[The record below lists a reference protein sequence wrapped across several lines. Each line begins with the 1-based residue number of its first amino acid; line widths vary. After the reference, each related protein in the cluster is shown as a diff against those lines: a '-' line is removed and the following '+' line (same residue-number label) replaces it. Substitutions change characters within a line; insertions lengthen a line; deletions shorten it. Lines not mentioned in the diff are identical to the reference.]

1 MTGGQPRINDNS
13 NGGGTPDVLITNYS
27 MLEYMLK
34 RPLEHIMFKETRD
47 WLEKEDN
54 KLVLVLDEAH
64 LYQGALGTEIGMLL
78 RRLRMALGI
87 AGKEEKIQFILTSA
101 SLGKR
106 RSRKGGVCPRAHLAD
121 RNRGL
126 TITKRHS
133 LTGRNG
139 KSQNPWLTFR
149 NFDAEEAW
157 ISALKQ
163 QTSMPLTRTYEK
175 RSLPCP
181 THLPTRRMK
190 RPGSIFEKHQLYARM
205 YDLLSQ
211 KAQSM
216 SELAESLLGSKETRS
231 IHAMELILNFVA
243 ALKGELNIPNRK
255 DLSLAFVR
263 TFCTEGLR
271 SCIGTSPRTEYR
283 PQKHPTSVPTNP
295 LQFTPCILVAAVVE
309 PMRRFS
315 SATKATTQK
324 VNQLLNNSSEI
335 DQRQTVPLALR
346 SNKPFNSRSMLRIT
360 TIQIRKKP
368 RNISKREISCLVGRQ
383 ICSFI
388 KIKCAFG
395 RLNTSILPKR
405 VNKPIF

>member
-1 MTGGQPRINDNS
+1 
-13 NGGGTPDVLITNYS
+13 
-27 MLEYMLK
+27 
-34 RPLEHIMFKETRD
+34 MF
-47 WLEKEDN
+47 
-54 KLVLVLDEAH
+54 V
-64 LYQGALGTEIGMLL
+64 QG
-78 RRLRMALGI
+78 
-87 AGKEEKIQFILTSA
+87 LT
-101 SLGKR
+101 
-106 RSRKGGVCPRAHLAD
+106 AD

-149 NFDAEEAW
+149 TLMRRRGSLLW
-157 ISALKQ
+157 KQ

-181 THLPTRRMK
+181 THLPTRQMK
-190 RPGSIFEKHQLYARM
+190 RLGSIFARKHQLYAKM

-255 DLSLAFVR
+255 DPLLGIRAHL
-263 TFCTEGLR
+263 CTEGLR

-324 VNQLLNNSSEI
+324 VNQSLNNSSKSI
-335 DQRQTVPLALR
+335 NDKPYLWLSAPTNRSTRGLCCGSLR
-346 SNKPFNSRSMLRIT
+346 SR
-360 TIQIRKKP
+360 
-368 RNISKREISCLVGRQ
+368 
-383 ICSFI
+383 
-388 KIKCAFG
+388 
-395 RLNTSILPKR
+395 
-405 VNKPIF
+405 